1 MITLAERI
9 AAVFD
14 HLGLDQAF
22 VATQTASPAPH
33 LSLTPEAF
41 APLGDR
47 LLLITGD
54 SGVPA
59 DIVNAAMAAL
69 PRAAISNQAVVA

>member
-22 VATQTASPAPH
+22 VATQTASPALH

-41 APLGDR
+41 ATLDDR

-59 DIVNAAMAAL
+59 DTVNAA
-69 PRAAISNQAVVA
+69 ISPPSTASTSAPP